1 MKRELSLLVLA
12 VVALVSCHHKPK
24 PQQQPVMTIEVAR
37 VRVDTVVM
45 RYEFVSHLNSN
56 YDAVVQPRVNGY
68 LLKKSYS
75 AGMPVRRGEL
85 LFLIDANL
93 LNTSVRAAEAS
104 LAAAEAQAVE
114 ARSNYERAVPLAE
127 INAISRSQLDQYTA
141 QYRSAESS
149 VRSARQSLESARLQA
164 GYTRIY
170 SPIDGVVAYAEVHEG
185 DYVGP
190 GTQFST
196 LTTISNL
203 DSLSAQIAIPTSLYM
218 RHAEQMPNAYD
229 NRGLLSDIE
238 LYLADG
244 SRYEYGGRYDYTQ
257 QNISPTGGT
266 ITLVVKFPNP
276 DFRLKAGEFARVV
289 TGVGARTAR
298 VLIPQQSVSRIQGV
312 ESVWVV
318 KADST
323 VEYRPIVTS
332 DSYGREFVV
341 ERGLAPDEWV
351 AVTGLQKLHSGMK
364 VIPQKTN

>member
-1 MKRELSLLVLA
+1 MVMM
-12 VVALVSCHHKPK
+12 ALFSACHHKSKESEPLL
-24 PQQQPVMTIEVAR
+24 QIDVVQ
-37 VRVDTVVM
+37 VRVDSVVM

-56 YDAVVQPRVNGY
+56 YDAIIQPRVNGY
-68 LLKKSYS
+68 LQRKIYS
-75 AGMPVRRGEL
+75 AGMPVQRGQL
-85 LFLIDANL
+85 LFVIDANL

-104 LAAAEAQAVE
+104 LASAEAQAVE
-114 ARSNYERAVPLAE
+114 ARSNYERAVPLSE

-164 GYTRIY
+164 GYARIY
-170 SPIDGVVAYAEVHEG
+170 SPINGIIAYSDVHEG

-190 GTQFST
+190 GTQFTT

-203 DSLSAQIAIPTSLYM
+203 DTLTAQLAIPTALYM
-218 RHAEQMPNAYD
+218 DYAEQMPNIYD

-244 SRYEYGGRYDYTQ
+244 SRYEYEGSYDYTQ

-266 ITLVVKFPNP
+266 ITIVVKFPNP
-276 DFRLKAGEFARVV
+276 DSRLKAGEYARVT
-289 TGVGARTAR
+289 TGIGARR
-298 VLIPQQSVSRIQGV
+298 SRMLIPQKSVSRVQGI

-323 VEYRPIVTS
+323 VEYRKISTARE
-332 DSYGREFVV
+332 YGREWVV
-341 ERGLAPDEWV
+341 ESGLLPGEYV
-351 AVTGLQKLHSGMK
+351 AVTGLQKLHNGMK
-364 VIPQKTN
+364 VIPKMSK